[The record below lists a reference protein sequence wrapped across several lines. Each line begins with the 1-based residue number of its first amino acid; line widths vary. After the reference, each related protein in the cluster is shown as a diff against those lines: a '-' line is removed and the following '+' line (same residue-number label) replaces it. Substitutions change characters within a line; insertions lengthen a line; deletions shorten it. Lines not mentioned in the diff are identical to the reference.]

1 MRNKRLKLSKTDKLV
16 GGVCGGLGEYFNI
29 DPTIIR
35 ILFCVFLGGDFWLY
49 LLLWM
54 IMGAAV
60 DSSNDDV
67 VQGQVDEQKDF

>member
-1 MRNKRLKLSKTDKLV
+1 MRNKRLKLSSTDKVV
-16 GGVCGGLGEYFNI
+16 GGVCGGLGEYFDI

-49 LLLWM
+49 FLLWM
-54 IMGAAV
+54 IMGSAV
-60 DSSNDDV
+60 DNSKDDV